1 MLESDWSKGPWS
13 RFKEP
18 FKDISAHHYVWDL
31 FGSYFKWTDYE
42 KNDTSEKTGHLN
54 NDLIITEFFA
64 GIMVILEKEF
74 YGYVR

>member
-1 MLESDWSKGPWS
+1 M
-13 RFKEP
+13 
-18 FKDISAHHYVWDL
+18 WDL
-31 FGSYFKWTDYE
+31 SGSYFKDYE